1 MSEKEKIDAVIVAA
15 GSGRRLGYSQPKAF
29 VPLGGKPLLTYSLE
43 IFLKNKNIDNVILV
57 VPESLLEH
65 SKTSFQNDNLRV
77 KIVAGGE
84 ERWHSVA
91 NGIGASSAQWV
102 LVHDAARPFVTDQV
116 IEMLIDKRTNFE
128 CAITATPEVDTV
140 REYCG
145 DKAGTTLDRGKIVRV
160 GTPQLFLRE
169 SLITALNVASQ
180 MNPAPTDEAMLMQI
194 LGKEVGIAWGD
205 PLNFKVT
212 TPSDLQIAEALVA
225 RENTLLLGR

>member
-1 MSEKEKIDAVIVAA
+1 MGEKGKIDAVIVAA
-15 GSGRRLGYSQPKAF
+15 GSGRRLGCVQPKAF
-29 VPLGGKPLLTYSLE
+29 VPLGGKPLLSYSLKT
-43 IFLKNKNIDNVILV
+43 FLGNRYIDNVILV

-65 SKTSFQNDNLRV
+65 SKSSFKNDNSRV
-77 KIVAGGE
+77 KVVPGGK

-116 IEMLIDKRTNFE
+116 IEQLIEKRSCYE

-140 REYCG
+140 REFCG
-145 DKAGTTLDRGKIVRV
+145 DKAGTTLDREKIIRV

-169 SLITALNVASQ
+169 SLIDALNTASQ
-180 MNPAPTDEAMLMQI
+180 MNPPPTDEAMLMQH

-205 PLNFKVT
+205 PINFKIT
-212 TPSDLQIAEALVA
+212 TPSDLQIAEAIVA
-225 RENTLLLGR
+225 RENTLQLGR

>member
-1 MSEKEKIDAVIVAA
+1 MREKEKIDAIIVAA

-29 VPLGGKPLLTYSLE
+29 VPLGGKPLLSYSLE
-43 IFLKNKNIDNVILV
+43 IFLNNRFIDNVILV

-65 SKTSFQNDNLRV
+65 SILSFQNDNLRV
-77 KIVAGGE
+77 KIVSGGE

-116 IEMLIDKRTNFE
+116 IEKLIEKQSGYE
-128 CAITATPEVDTV
+128 CVITAIPEVDTV
-140 REYCG
+140 REFCG
-145 DKAGTTLDRGKIVRV
+145 DKAGTTLDREKIVRV

-169 SLITALNVASQ
+169 SLITALNTASQ
-180 MNPAPTDEAMLMQI
+180 ISPPPTDEAMLMQR

-225 RENTLLLGR
+225 RENTLQLGR